1 MERRMAILKTVE
13 PILEGAIKTLNQVID
28 IRGMMGAMQPPKA
41 AAPTPPP
48 EMEAPEQES
57 VAGPQIDL

>member
-1 MERRMAILKTVE
+1 MAILKTVE

-28 IRGMMGAMQPPKA
+28 IRGMMGALNTPPA

-48 EMEAPEQES
+48 EIEEHEHES
-57 VAGPQIDL
+57 SAAPQIDL